1 MQNSK
6 APPSFSQANE
16 KFMRTIRVRNEQHLG
31 TLGRLL
37 LAIGNAGGD
46 IGEVRLIRES
56 HYSTIRDLTVYTD
69 DEAQMERVLQAIDDF
84 PDTHMIAVRDEV
96 LELHQK
102 GKI

>member
-16 KFMRTIRVRNEQHLG
+16 KFMRTIRVRNEQHPG

-46 IGEVRLIRES
+46 IGEVRLIPA
-56 HYSTIRDLTVYTD
+56 T
-69 DEAQMERVLQAIDDF
+69 LQPMASY
-84 PDTHMIAVRDEV
+84 R
-96 LELHQK
+96 LHR
-102 GKI
+102 